1 MNKLTTKMEKINNF
15 GGPIISD
22 MNTKLNENSLKILR
36 GKNFAFLATVGR
48 DGYPQVTPVWVDTDG
63 ENVLINT
70 AVGRVKEKNL
80 SRDPRVTV
88 SVPDWTNPYSFVTI
102 QGTIAKKTTGKEADD
117 HIDKLAKKYTG
128 ADKYGSR
135 QPGEKRV
142 MFAIKPRRILQH

>member
-15 GGPIISD
+15 GGPIISA

-102 QGTIAKKTTGKEADD
+102 Q
-117 HIDKLAKKYTG
+117 
-128 ADKYGSR
+128 
-135 QPGEKRV
+135 
-142 MFAIKPRRILQH
+142 